1 MVSESVPAP
10 DSLNEKSEAPAR
22 RLEQMVEELRIL
34 RVEREAHREQT
45 KRDGARIEKLERE
58 NQELRRRIDQF
69 IRAYFGGKKGESISP
84 NQMELALQGLA
95 TLLQATAPQ
104 ADAPATPDSKPEREV
119 RPRRPRQALDDE
131 RLEQRES
138 VIEPEEVLADRE
150 GWKRIGEEVTSQ
162 LDYEP
167 GRLFRHRIVRPRY
180 VRAEEFAIAP
190 LPAQPIDKGMV
201 GPGLLAWLLM
211 SKYTDHLPLYRM
223 AAMLQRQ
230 HGVEIPR
237 NTLASWV
244 EQSADLLSPIYRAM
258 RAKHR
263 SRTYLQV
270 DETPIRY
277 LDPEETGA
285 SRQGYFWVYHDP
297 GGEVLF
303 QWSTGRAHDAPKE
316 FLGDFQGT
324 IQCDGYSAYTAL
336 VNAREGRV
344 KLAHC
349 WAHVRRAIREA
360 SSESPRLAAWFLGQ
374 IQAMYGIE
382 KALKKQKAGPALR
395 SAVRSSQTS
404 MVVERVFKAIRRV
417 MPRLL
422 PGGALAKALNYTV
435 ERQDGLKR
443 FLSDGRIEV
452 DSNLVENAIRPCAL
466 GRKNWLFIGHP
477 DAGERSAIF
486 YSLMASC
493 RLHGINPNEYLRDV
507 LSRLPAAKITEIDR
521 FTPAEWAKAR
531 RTNRR

>member
-1 MVSESVPAP
+1 MPAP
-10 DSLNEKSEAPAR
+10 DSLDESYDALAR
-22 RLEQMVEELRIL
+22 RLQQLEES
-34 RVEREAHREQT
+34 EKAHREQK
-45 KRDGARIEKLERE
+45 KRDDATIQRLEGE
-58 NQELRRRIDQF
+58 NQELRRRMEHF
-69 IRAYFGGKKGESISP
+69 IRTYFGGKKGESISP

-95 TLLQATAPQ
+95 TLLQVHT
-104 ADAPATPDSKPEREV
+104 ATPETPAPVTAESKPPREV
-119 RPRRPRQALDDE
+119 RARRPRQALDDE
-131 RLEQRES
+131 RLEQRKT
-138 VIEPEEVLADRE
+138 VIEPAEVQADPN
-150 GWKRIGEEVTSQ
+150 GWKPVSEEVTSQ
-162 LDYEP
+162 LEYEP
-167 GRLFRHRIVRPRY
+167 GRLFRHIIVRPRY

-211 SKYTDHLPLYRM
+211 SKYTDHLPLYRL

-244 EQSADLLSPIYRAM
+244 EQAAELLSPIYRAM
-258 RAKHR
+258 KTRLRKR
-263 SRTYLQV
+263 VYLQV

-277 LDPEETGA
+277 LDPEEPGA

-297 GGEVLF
+297 GKEVLF

-316 FLGDFQGT
+316 FLGDFQGI
-324 IQCDGYSAYTAL
+324 IQCDGFSAYTAL
-336 VNAREGRV
+336 VNARGGLV
-344 KLAHC
+344 VLAHC

-374 IQAMYGIE
+374 IQLMYGIE
-382 KALKKQKAGPALR
+382 KALKKLKAGPALR
-395 SAVRSSQTS
+395 AAVRGSQTA
-404 MVVERVFKAIRRV
+404 MIVERLFRAIRQV

-422 PGGALAKALNYTV
+422 PGGALAKALAYAQ

-443 FLSDGRIEV
+443 FLSDGQIAI
-452 DSNLVENAIRPCAL
+452 DSNAVENAIRPCAL
-466 GRKNWLFIGHP
+466 GRRNWLFIGHP

-493 RLHGINPNEYLRDV
+493 RLHGVNPDQYLRDV
-507 LSRLPAAKITEIDR
+507 LSRLPGAKITEIEK
-521 FTPAEWAKAR
+521 FAPAEWAKAR
-531 RTNRR
+531 KSTQR